1 MADTS
6 GLLGEVPVILMD
18 KSTDL
23 IEIVNIENL
32 YKFKKENYLIW
43 SVKKFKNKFIPT
55 WAEIKEVKKIKSDK
69 RPFHLA
75 DSKNWLLATEDTKI
89 VMTTNCIIS
98 IQNIRK
104 TTTLFSV
111 GFPYSDLLDIQNT
124 ESHAAEPGETIPYS
138 SLIGNRYC
146 DICEKIVACQRY
158 NFYHYRHC
166 LVCPD
171 YDLCEDCYQQGFQ
184 NPPHQ
189 RDHNMKREYGYTIVD
204 YINAKNIEIAE
215 KGLLNFRDPIRY
227 YSLPVKSLV
236 DAQEKLLLA
245 DKTGYNAHIDIGNT
259 LTYIT
264 LDTSYEAME
273 EEFELATTGQPFS
286 NRKYGIILRD
296 RYISEYRSAPFL
308 HLRNDRFNGRR
319 HLLPHGENVFVG
331 NFLRHSY
338 LIGEHYMF
346 NADLEY
352 VYQVKTDTGYF
363 QAGLGGLVVCNR

>member
-1 MADTS
+1 MA
-6 GLLGEVPVILMD
+6 GILGEIPVILMD

-23 IEIVNIENL
+23 IEITNVESL
-32 YKFKKENYLIW
+32 YSLKKDKYLIW
-43 SVKKFKNKFIPT
+43 SVKKFKNQLIPT
-55 WAEIKEVKKIKSDK
+55 WAEIKEVKKIKSTL

-75 DSKNWLLATEDTKI
+75 NSKNWILATEDTKI
-89 VMTTNCIIS
+89 AMKTNCIIS

-104 TTTLFSV
+104 TSPLLSI
-111 GFPYSDLLDIQNT
+111 GFPYSDLLDVKNS
-124 ESHAAEPGETIPYS
+124 EKYAPEAGEAIPYS
-138 SLIGNRYC
+138 TLIGNRYC

-158 NFYHYRHC
+158 SFFHYRHC

-171 YDLCEDCYQQGFQ
+171 YDLCEECHQQGFQ
-184 NPPHQ
+184 NPPHKKN
-189 RDHNMKREYGYTIVD
+189 HEMKKEYGYTIGD
-204 YINAKNIEIAE
+204 YINAKDIKVAE
-215 KGLLNFRDPIRY
+215 QGLLNFRDPIRY
-227 YSLPVKSLV
+227 YSLHVKSFV
-236 DAQEKLLLA
+236 DAQAKLLLA
-245 DKTGYNAHIDIGNT
+245 DKTGYNARIDTGNV

-286 NRKYGIILRD
+286 NRKYEMIIRD

-319 HLLPHGENVFVG
+319 HLLPHGSNVFVG

-352 VYQVKTDTGYF
+352 VYQIKTDTGYY
-363 QAGLGGLVVCNR
+363 QAGLGGLIVCSK